1 MTRIGTLLVWLG
13 FIACTVDP
21 EKIPNAQLDG
31 EGNDYPSLPDLDT
44 LITEE
49 MADANVPG
57 LSACITRGEETILC
71 NGYGYANIE
80 AEQMVSHTTPFMLAS
95 ISKTFV
101 AVATMHLQEN
111 SGFSIDDPINSI
123 LDFTVEHPDDSTAIT
138 TKMLL
143 SHAAGIK
150 DNWGVM
156 NDLYADGDS
165 PIALGD
171 FLQDYL
177 HVDGQ
182 YYNANRN
189 FVNGGVNQN
198 YQYSNIGSSLAAYI
212 VEVASGLPFD
222 SYCQQHI
229 FTPLGMQDTAW
240 HLAGLDQSIVAM
252 PYEWNLNDWEA
263 FGHFGYPDY
272 PDGQLRTGAEQLATF
287 LAMFQNGGEVQGTR
301 IVSAESVSQMNTA
314 HYPDLDSTQGLSWYW
329 WDINGD
335 SFTGHNGGDVGTS
348 TEMGVREDGVGF
360 VILMNGEGDY
370 QILPNIEEAMIEAA
384 QEIE

>member
-1 MTRIGTLLVWLG
+1 MT
-13 FIACTVDP
+13 FITTISILFWSLACTVDP
-21 EKIPNAQLDG
+21 EKIPNSQLDG
-31 EGNDYPSLPDLDT
+31 GNDYPSLPSLDT

-49 MADANVPG
+49 MADAKVPG
-57 LSACITRGEETILC
+57 LSACITRGEETIWC

-80 AEQMVSHTTPFMLAS
+80 TEQLATHTTPFMLAS
-95 ISKTFV
+95 ISKTFI
-101 AVATMHLQEN
+101 AVAAMHLQEN

-123 LDFTVEHPDDSTAIT
+123 LGFTVEHPDDNTAIT

-143 SHAAGIK
+143 SHAAGID

-198 YQYSNIGSSLAAYI
+198 YEYSNIGSSLAAYI
-212 VEVASGLPFD
+212 VEVASGVPFD
-222 SYCQQHI
+222 SYCEQNI

-240 HLAGLDQSIVAM
+240 HLAGLDENIVAM

-287 LAMFQNGGEVQGTR
+287 LAMFHNGGEVQGTR

-314 HYPDLDSTQGLSWYW
+314 HFPDLDSSQGLSWYW
-329 WDINGD
+329 WNINGD

-360 VILMNGEGDY
+360 VVLMNGDGDN
-370 QILPNIEEAMIEAA
+370 QILPNIEEAMIDAA